1 MKLERRK
8 NDIVLSDVSRF
19 NVGLSVDC
27 GQAFRWVKKEDGSFH
42 GVIFK
47 KEVDIV
53 QYENEVIF
61 KNTDE
66 ETFKTLL
73 KPYFDL
79 DRDYEKI
86 CAGFDD
92 KYLKEACKKYSGIRI
107 LRQEPWETL
116 CSFIISQNNNIPR
129 IKGIIER
136 LCNAFGEEIGNGD
149 FSFPSAEVIS
159 NLCEA
164 DLAPLKAGFRT
175 KYVLD
180 AAAKCCSGEVLL
192 EEIEKM
198 PIEKARQELM
208 KIKGVGP
215 KVAECTLL
223 YGFGRMEAF
232 PVDVWVKR
240 ILSEL
245 YENGLPQCTKGV
257 EGIAQQYLFHWRR
270 NLENSEKV

>member
-1 MKLERRK
+1 MKLESRK
-8 NDIVLSDVSRF
+8 NDIVLSDVPCF

-47 KEVDIV
+47 KAVDIV

-73 KPYFDL
+73 EPYFDL

-107 LRQEPWETL
+107 LHQEPWETL

-136 LCNAFGEEIGNGD
+136 LCSFFGDEIGDGD

-159 NLCEA
+159 ALFEE
-164 DLAPLKAGFRT
+164 DLAPLRAGFRS
-175 KYVLD
+175 KYILD
-180 AAAKCCSGEVLL
+180 AAVKCCSGEVSL
-192 EEIEKM
+192 EKIKNM
-198 PIEKARQELM
+198 PIEDARQELM

-223 YGFGRMEAF
+223 YGFGRVEAF

-270 NLENSEKV
+270 NLENAENL